1 MHPEKH
7 SLVRFITIG
16 PYFFKDA
23 VNGENQR
30 EMISTFIAQNAKAS
44 LAWHVLPRRRWHMPH
59 SSIKWTHV
67 RDRSIGH
74 QDNYLIFKVLRLFF
88 CGTILKLMEGIGKE
102 HWSISSWEDSYWN
115 GRYLKEWTNHFH
127 IRTRFNVGWSMGL
140 FEVKKISVIFFL
152 ILWEHIYSKF
162 WSCVGRYK
170 MGPYLHFINGCQ
182 KF

>member
-1 MHPEKH
+1 
-7 SLVRFITIG
+7 
-16 PYFFKDA
+16 
-23 VNGENQR
+23 
-30 EMISTFIAQNAKAS
+30 MIIQNFVQNAH
-44 LAWHVLPRRRWHMPH
+44 LAWYLVSKRRWHMPH

-67 RDRSIGH
+67 RDRSIGR

-88 CGTILKLMEGIGKE
+88 CGSILKLMEGIGKE

-140 FEVKKISVIFFL
+140 FEVKKIYIF
-152 ILWEHIYSKF
+152 YSKF

-170 MGPYLHFINGCQ
+170 IEPYLHFINGCQ
-182 KF
+182 KY